1 MPKLVTLCTESKDTE
16 YTKYYIHDIRP
27 ESGIVTQCEQLLASF
42 LNHHKIS
49 SAQLCTIIHTY
60 QSATKCNELIGEV
73 NKVGK
78 NCPEVCL

>member
-1 MPKLVTLCTESKDTE
+1 MAKLVTLCIESEDTE
-16 YTKYYIHDIRP
+16 YTKHYIHDIRP
-27 ESGIVTQCEQLLASF
+27 ESRIVGQCEQLLASF

-60 QSATKCNELIGEV
+60 QSATKFNDLIGEV

-78 NCPEVCL
+78 NCP

>member
-1 MPKLVTLCTESKDTE
+1 MPKLVTLYTESKDTE
-16 YTKYYIHDIRP
+16 YTKYYIRDIRP
-27 ESGIVTQCEQLLASF
+27 ESGILTQLLASF